1 MSRGFPTIEEVLAIH
16 DDLIVQF
23 GGSPALRDMGA
34 LESAIMRP
42 QMGYYDSLV
51 QEAAALMESLAMNH
65 PFVDGNKR
73 VAFFV
78 TAAFVR
84 LNGHFIDCDS
94 RESYDHFMML
104 FDTDSFRF
112 AELRIWLEAHV
123 RPLPEA
129 S

>member
-1 MSRGFPTIEEVLAIH
+1 VSRSFPTIEEVLAIH
-16 DDLIVQF
+16 DDLIAQF

-42 QMGYYDSLV
+42 QMGYYDRLV
-51 QEAAALMESLAMNH
+51 EEAAALMESLAMNH

-94 RESYDHFMML
+94 RESYDHFMTL
-104 FDTDSFRF
+104 FETDSFRF
-112 AELRIWLEAHV
+112 AELRGWLEAHV

-129 S
+129 P